1 MREALSALCAGY
13 MPLDVIDD
21 GTAPR
26 RRAGGTAGNVAA
38 ILAFLGWDAALAGR
52 VGDDRAG
59 EELLSDLMHAGV
71 DCRLVDRDRGAATTR
86 LVHRIADG
94 EHCYLYTCPHCAQ
107 KLPRSRPLTLERLDT
122 VMAARDRPDVYFFD
136 RVNAATIALAEHY
149 AQAGTLVVYE
159 PSTPA
164 SASLLQRAIAAAT
177 IVKGS
182 VEHGPGLVASYE
194 GGRPGQL
201 RVITEGS
208 AGARFRLGNGRWQRV
223 GVYEVPLV
231 DASGA
236 GDWTTAGMLHALAG
250 ISNPTQQHVWEAI
263 EFGHSF
269 AALNCAVP
277 GARGLMDGRSRA
289 SVLGMATRLRRGER
303 RLPTTRTIPNKMS
316 SSGDCDWCLLP
327 EREARLAF
335 ESAPTP

>member
-1 MREALSALCAGY
+1 MRKPPSALCAGY
-13 MPLDVIDD
+13 MPLDIIDD
-21 GTAPR
+21 GAGPR

-52 VGDDRAG
+52 VGDDHAG
-59 EELLSDLMHAGV
+59 DELLADLMRAGV
-71 DCRLVDRDRGAATTR
+71 DCRLVDRERGALTTR
-86 LVHRIADG
+86 LVHHIAGG
-94 EHCYLYTCPHCAQ
+94 EHYYLYTCPHCGQ
-107 KLPRSRPLTLERLDT
+107 KLPRSRPLTLERLET
-122 VMAARDRPDVYFFD
+122 VLAARERPDVYFFD
-136 RVNAATIALAEHY
+136 RVNSATITLAERY
-149 AQAGTLVVYE
+149 AEAGTLVVYE

-164 SASLLQRAIAAAT
+164 SAGFLQRAIAAAK

-182 VEHGPGLVASYE
+182 VEHGPGLVGSYE
-194 GGRPGQL
+194 GGAPDQL
-201 RVITEGS
+201 RIITEGS
-208 AGARFRLGNGRWQRV
+208 AGARFRLGDGEWQRV
-223 GVYEVPLV
+223 GVFEVPVV

-250 ISNPTQQHVWEAI
+250 ISNPTQQHVREAI

-289 SVLGMATRLRRGER
+289 SVLGMAARLRRGER
-303 RLPTTRTIPNKMS
+303 RLPITRTIPNKMS

-335 ESAPTP
+335 EAPTP

>member
-1 MREALSALCAGY
+1 MRKPPSVLCAGY

-52 VGDDRAG
+52 VGDDQAG
-59 EELLSDLMHAGV
+59 DELLADLMRAGV
-71 DCRLVDRDRGAATTR
+71 DCRLVNRERGALTTR
-86 LVHRIADG
+86 LVHHIAGG

-107 KLPRSRPLTLERLDT
+107 KLPRSRPLTIERLET
-122 VMAARDRPDVYFFD
+122 VLAARERPDVYFFD
-136 RVNAATIALAEHY
+136 RVNSATIALAERY
-149 AQAGTLVVYE
+149 AEAGTLVVYE

-164 SASLLQRAIAAAT
+164 SAGFLQRAIAAAA

-182 VEHGPGLVASYE
+182 VEHAPSLVASYE
-194 GGRPGQL
+194 GGASDQL
-201 RVITEGS
+201 RIVTEGS
-208 AGARFRLGNGRWQRV
+208 TGARFRLGDGTWQRV
-223 GVYEVPLV
+223 GVFEVPVV

-250 ISNPTQQHVWEAI
+250 IQVPTERDVRNAI
-263 EFGHSF
+263 KFGHSF

-277 GARGLMDGRSRA
+277 GARGLMEERSRA
-289 SVLGMATRLRRGER
+289 SVLGMATRTRHGDR
-303 RLPTTRTIPNKMS
+303 RLPVAGPPPTPPPIA
-316 SSGDCDWCLLP
+316 GGCEWCLLP
-327 EREARLAF
+327 VA
-335 ESAPTP
+335 ESALASDAAQ